1 MWRRFMKAIL
11 EFELPE
17 DKENFDV
24 ASKGMDWALVVWDM
38 DQIMHKKVKYEEL
51 SDDSRLVI
59 EDLRL
64 TMSDMLIN
72 RGLLY
77 PT

>member
-1 MWRRFMKAIL
+1 MKAIL

-17 DKENFDV
+17 DKEHFDV
-24 ASKGMDWALVVWDM
+24 ASRSIDWALVVWDM
-38 DQIMHKKVKYEEL
+38 DQIMHKKIKYAEL

-59 EDLRL
+59 EELRL

-77 PT
+77 PE

>member
-1 MWRRFMKAIL
+1 MRRKTMKAIL
-11 EFELPE
+11 EFELPK
-17 DKENFDV
+17 DKENFNA

-38 DQIMHKKVKYEEL
+38 DQIMHKKVKYSEL
-51 SDDSRLVI
+51 TDDTRKEI

-64 TMSDMLIN
+64 TMSDMLID

-77 PT
+77 PE

>member
-1 MWRRFMKAIL
+1 MRRKTMKAIL
-11 EFELPE
+11 EFELPK

-38 DQIMHKKVKYEEL
+38 DQIMHKKVKYAEL
-51 SDDSRLVI
+51 TI
-59 EDLRL
+59 EARSAIEQLRL

-77 PT
+77 PE

>member
-1 MWRRFMKAIL
+1 MKAIL

-17 DKENFDV
+17 DKEHFDV
-24 ASKGMDWALVVWDM
+24 ASRGMDWALVVWEM
-38 DQIMHKKVKYEEL
+38 DQIMHKKIKYAEL
-51 SDDSRLVI
+51 TDDSRLAI
-59 EDLRL
+59 EELRL

-77 PT
+77 PE

>member
-1 MWRRFMKAIL
+1 MKAIL

>member
-1 MWRRFMKAIL
+1 MRRKTMKAIL
-11 EFELPE
+11 EFELPK
-17 DKENFDV
+17 DKENFDA
-24 ASKGMDWALVVWDM
+24 ASRGMDWALVVWDM

-77 PT
+77 PE

>member
-1 MWRRFMKAIL
+1 MKAIL

-17 DKENFDV
+17 DKEHFDV
-24 ASKGMDWALVVWDM
+24 ASRSMDWALVVWDM

-51 SDDSRLVI
+51 SNDSRLVI
-59 EDLRL
+59 EELRL

-77 PT
+77 PE

>member
-1 MWRRFMKAIL
+1 MRRKIMKAIL
-11 EFELPE
+11 EFELPK
-17 DKENFDV
+17 DKENFDA

-38 DQIMHKKVKYEEL
+38 DQLMHKKVKYAEL
-51 SDDSRLVI
+51 TDDSKKEI

-64 TMSDMLIN
+64 IMSDMLIN

-77 PT
+77 PE

>member
-11 EFELPE
+11 EFELPK
-17 DKENFDV
+17 DKEHFDA

-59 EDLRL
+59 EELRL

-77 PT
+77 PE

>member
-1 MWRRFMKAIL
+1 MKAIL

-17 DKENFDV
+17 DKENFDA

-77 PT
+77 PE